1 MRNGGKGAMK
11 EDGMTSQETLW
22 SLLHFLPAPWSI
34 SWNLIL
40 NRNLGVLCFPE
51 HFTLK
56 VVRPPVSFHF
66 PHFSETQY
74 RDMLHS
80 RQAPGE
86 CNFRFACVASNNKT
100 QSSITDIN
108 TFPDKLKPSGLPVG
122 NTDVTTDSE
131 RKSIIWID
139 RNLSQKRI
147 PDGKMAELCVP
158 FFDQVLA

>member
-1 MRNGGKGAMK
+1 ME

-22 SLLHFLPAPWSI
+22 SLLHFPAAPWSI

-40 NRNLGVLCFPE
+40 NRNLCVLCFPE
-51 HFTLK
+51 YFTLK

-66 PHFSETQY
+66 PHFSATQY

-80 RQAPGE
+80 RQAPGD

-122 NTDVTTDSE
+122 NADVTTDSE
-131 RKSIIWID
+131 RKNIIWID
-139 RNLSQKRI
+139 RNLSQKSI
-147 PDGKMAELCVP
+147 PDGKMAELCMH
-158 FFDQVLA
+158 FFGQVLA